1 MKKIISALLGSLFIM
16 LSLPVLAASNTVS
29 ARGEGFGNTAD
40 LAVGNALVEAVR
52 QAGGVT
58 VALDPSFRRDI
69 YEFTVQQKGDAT
81 VWQGHSTSVPEAQVP
96 TLGNIKSYKIAS
108 VERQDE
114 QLWRAVVEAEVLV
127 HQSVL
132 GDRTNLPSI
141 TVEQFSATKS
151 SFNLNKNKVSAAA
164 VLPQLRADLI
174 DALTQSGRFRV
185 LDRENVA
192 AIARE
197 GRVLERTLDPLE
209 RTKQARELGADMIVV
224 GVVEDFSIGAGA
236 GKRSFYGASFND
248 FRPRFRVRYRVIE
261 TATREIIWSSTFI
274 YDAPEAQLRQRYTDI
289 ERDYPNEPEQY
300 AYAIYPDIARA
311 ISGEIIDT
319 LYPVQIINVESGD
332 AVYVS
337 QGNGRMVV
345 GDTFMVHR
353 RGKTMKDPDTG
364 FDLQLE
370 TEALATLEVVRVAQ
384 GFGIAKVTEGE
395 AGALQSGDI
404 LRRAASQAATKNV
417 PPRRE
422 TPGSSEAPIKW

>member
-1 MKKIISALLGSLFIM
+1 MKKIISFLILLV
-16 LSLPVLAASNTVS
+16 SLPGWAATDTTS

-58 VALDPSFRRDI
+58 VALDPTFRRQI
-69 YEFTVQQKGDAT
+69 HEFVMQQKGDAV
-81 VWQGHSTSVPEAQVP
+81 VWESQTTSVPEPQVP
-96 TLGNIKSYKIAS
+96 TLGNVKSYKIVS

-114 QLWRAVVEAEVLV
+114 KLWRAVVEAEVLV
-127 HQSVL
+127 YKSVL

-141 TVEQFSATKS
+141 AVETFSSAKTH
-151 SFNLNKNKVSAAA
+151 FNLNKNQVLADS
-164 VLPQLRADLI
+164 VLPRLRADLI

-185 LDRENVA
+185 LDRDFNA

-197 GRVLERTLDPLE
+197 NQVLQGTLDPVE
-209 RTKQARELGADMIVV
+209 KTKQARELGADMIVV
-224 GVVEDFSIGAGA
+224 GLVEDFSIGT
-236 GKRSFYGASFND
+236 GKRAFYGAKFSD

-261 TATREIIWSSTFI
+261 TATREVVWSSTFV
-274 YDAPEAQLRQRYTDI
+274 YEGPEDLMRERYINI

-300 AYAIYPDIARA
+300 AYAVYPDIARA

-319 LYPVQIINVESGD
+319 LYPVQIINVESAE

-337 QGNGRMVV
+337 QGSGRMAP
-345 GDTFMVHR
+345 GDTFHVHR
-353 RGKTMKDPDTG
+353 RGKTIKDPDTG
-364 FDLQLE
+364 FDVKLE
-370 TEALATLEVVRVAQ
+370 TDSLAKLEVVRAAQ
-384 GFGIAKVTEGE
+384 GFGIAKVIEGE

-404 LRRAASQAATKNV
+404 LRRAVAVMPEKNL

-422 TPGSSEAPIKW
+422 TPGSSDKPMQW